1 MVACLGL
8 ESGFQHS
15 NFSGRSMGIN
25 GKWDS
30 WFKRSDSDFG
40 GNSEI
45 YRKSAI
51 SGLIRHTALNYDVK

>member
-1 MVACLGL
+1 
-8 ESGFQHS
+8 
-15 NFSGRSMGIN
+15 MGTW

-51 SGLIRHTALNYDVK
+51 SGLIRHTALNYDV